1 MTEPAK
7 DEKATRLTPKKVQ
20 EQLDTVVENTNNAI
34 GGLQEQIEDIGKT
47 NSAILEFMQ
56 DQKEQQKVA
65 PVIIQSTHEAAEQDL
80 GAVGDMDDSPIVT
93 GMFDINSPQFKDKER
108 IERFMHEKVKI
119 HIHESSNDLEVE
131 AFFVS
136 VNNKS
141 VTFRFGETKVVPR
154 YIVEQLARAKPVH
167 YSNVQ
172 KTGKDGIEYISN
184 QGTRGLRYPF
194 SVIQDNNPIGQSW
207 LNVVLAQN

>member
-1 MTEPAK
+1 MNDTVKVE
-7 DEKATRLTPKKVQ
+7 DKATRLTPKKVQ

-34 GGLQEQIEDIGKT
+34 GGLQKQIEDIGKT
-47 NSAILEFMQ
+47 NTAILDFMK
-56 DQKEQQKVA
+56 DQKKVP
-65 PVIIQSTHEAAEQDL
+65 PVVIHSTHEAAEQDL
-80 GAVGDMDDSPIVT
+80 GAAGDMDDGSPIVT

-108 IERFMHEKVKI
+108 INRFMHEKVKV
-119 HIHESSNDLEVE
+119 HIHESNNDLDVG

-154 YIVEQLARAKPVH
+154 YIIEQLARAKPVH
-167 YSNVQ
+167 YANVQ
-172 KTGKDGIEYISN
+172 KTGSDGVEYIAN
-184 QGTRGLRYPF
+184 PGTRGLRYPF
-194 SVIQDNNPIGQSW
+194 SVLQDDNPIGQSW